1 MFPVIV
7 GIIIG
12 GQIIL
17 INVGG
22 LAFNCYSYGGLRIE

>member
-1 MFPVIV
+1 MFGVIV

-17 INVGG
+17 ISVGG
-22 LAFNCYSYGGLRIE
+22 VSFNCYSYGGLKI